1 METSVHLS
9 TYLVFFGVAVFLT
22 SWLLFRQPGVPF
34 WTQTPPWRAAKS
46 LKPVG
51 AWLYTFGSVIGLA
64 GLVWHLAAGVS
75 A

>member
-1 METSVHLS
+1 MESSVHLS

-22 SWLLFRQPGVPF
+22 SWLLFRKPGVPF
-34 WTQTPPWRAAKS
+34 LTQTPPWRAAKS

-51 AWLYTFGSVIGLA
+51 AWLYSAGLLVGLA
-64 GLVWHLAAGVS
+64 GLAWHLAAGVS